1 MDLENIKSNEDEDIE
16 KICIAFGMSKAEL
29 KLKLKCMEAYTSLRN
44 NHKGPLL
51 YQPQGTENE
60 CNYYSAPR
68 ITPFVENSIL
78 IRSIAHTFIKSFHS
92 KRK

>member
-1 MDLENIKSNEDEDIE
+1 MDLENLKSNEDEDIE

-44 NHKGPLL
+44 KDTL
-51 YQPQGTENE
+51 Q
-60 CNYYSAPR
+60 SVPR
-68 ITPFVENSIL
+68 IIPFVENSIL

-92 KRK
+92 K